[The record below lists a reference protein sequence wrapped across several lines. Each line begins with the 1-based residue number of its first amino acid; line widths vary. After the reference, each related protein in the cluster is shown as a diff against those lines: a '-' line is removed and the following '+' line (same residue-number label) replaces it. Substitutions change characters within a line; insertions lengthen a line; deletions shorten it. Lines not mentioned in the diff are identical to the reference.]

1 MDGDINKETRKKVKD
16 YSCLTELKEKYEQ
29 FRKKH
34 DLPIFNDINKAFDIE
49 ELDPESDFLIRKI
62 RRYVS
67 EKLAGYMRFIEI
79 LLNPSNAPIFFFKLI
94 KKLDNSDKETLTKLY
109 EELGNIELET
119 ITLDLEYNEEKEV
132 DLIKKF
138 YNLFN
143 NEISKDLLKILKKL
157 GNGENNKSKE
167 NNGSYFG

>member
-1 MDGDINKETRKKVKD
+1 MMDSINKETRKKEKD
-16 YSCLTELKEKYEQ
+16 YSCLLKLKEKYEE

-34 DLPIFNDINKAFDIE
+34 NFPNFNDINNAFDIE
-49 ELDPESDFLIRKI
+49 EIDSDSDFLIRKI

-94 KKLDNSDKETLTKLY
+94 KKLDNSDREKLTRLY

-119 ITLDLEYNEEKEV
+119 ITLDLEYNEEKEAV
-132 DLIKKF
+132 FINKI

-143 NEISKDLLKILKKL
+143 DEIRIELIEILKKL
-157 GNGENNKSKE
+157 GNGENNKTKE
-167 NNGSYFG
+167 NSGSYFG